1 MKKILT
7 FGLMSFGIAGIVLG
21 FSLNHI
27 QKVKDN
33 ENSDEESFNKQEKTN
48 ERIYLNSISSIDFN
62 LDVTDLDY
70 LEENSSDI
78 IIGKIKSIDGTTNY
92 NEKNKSYI
100 FVSTYG
106 TIQVE
111 GIIKSNSKFSLNDTV
126 LFIRMGG
133 EITVAEYEKSL
144 EPRQIVRQKIDQ
156 LTEEEKKNLYVRMY
170 IANDIE
176 IEAGKTYLMYLSYDE
191 STEKYTIIG
200 FENGL
205 REYNKN
211 NNTVKNNSTGEFESL
226 TYEITYLN

>member
-33 ENSDEESFNKQEKTN
+33 KNSNEESFNKQEKTN
-48 ERIYLNSISSIDFN
+48 ERIYLNSISSLDFN

-70 LEENSSDI
+70 LEGNSSDI
-78 IIGKIKSIDGTTNY
+78 IIGKVKSIDGTTNY
-92 NEKNKSYI
+92 NEKNKSYT

-126 LFIRMGG
+126 LFARMGG

-191 STEKYTIIG
+191 STEKYAIIG

-226 TYEITYLN
+226 TYEITY

>member
-33 ENSDEESFNKQEKTN
+33 KNSNEESFNKQEKTN
-48 ERIYLNSISSIDFN
+48 ERIYLNSISSLDFN

-78 IIGKIKSIDGTTNY
+78 IIGKVKSIDGTTNY
-92 NEKNKSYI
+92 NEKNKLYT

-126 LFIRMGG
+126 LFARMGG

-170 IANDIE
+170 IENDIE

-191 STEKYTIIG
+191 STEKYVIIG

-226 TYEITYLN
+226 TYEITY

>member
-7 FGLMSFGIAGIVLG
+7 FGLMSFGIAGIVLV

-33 ENSDEESFNKQEKTN
+33 ENSNEESFNKQEKTN
-48 ERIYLNSISSIDFN
+48 ERIYLNSISSLDFN

-78 IIGKIKSIDGTTNY
+78 IIGKVKSIDGTTNY
-92 NEKNKSYI
+92 NEKNKSYT

-126 LFIRMGG
+126 LFARMGG

-170 IANDIE
+170 IENDIE

-191 STEKYTIIG
+191 STEKYAIIG

-226 TYEITYLN
+226 TYEITY

>member
-33 ENSDEESFNKQEKTN
+33 ENSNEESFNKQEKTN
-48 ERIYLNSISSIDFN
+48 ERIYLNSISSLDFN

-78 IIGKIKSIDGTTNY
+78 IIGKVKSIDGTTNY
-92 NEKNKSYI
+92 NEKNKSYT

-126 LFIRMGG
+126 LFARMGG

-191 STEKYTIIG
+191 STEKYAIIG

-211 NNTVKNNSTGEFESL
+211 NNTFKNNATGEFESL
-226 TYEITYLN
+226 TYEITY

>member
-33 ENSDEESFNKQEKTN
+33 ENSNEESFNKQEKTN
-48 ERIYLNSISSIDFN
+48 ERIYLNSISSLDFN

-78 IIGKIKSIDGTTNY
+78 IIGKVKSIDGTTNY
-92 NEKNKSYI
+92 NEKNKSYT

-126 LFIRMGG
+126 LFARMGG

-191 STEKYTIIG
+191 STEKYAIIG

-226 TYEITYLN
+226 TYEITY

>member
-1 MKKILT
+1 MKRILT
-7 FGLMSFGIAGIVLG
+7 FGLMSFGIAGIVLD

-27 QKVKDN
+27 QTVKDD
-33 ENSDEESFNKQEKTN
+33 ENSNEESFNKREKTN

-92 NEKNKSYI
+92 NEKNKSYT

-111 GIIKSNSKFSLNDTV
+111 GIIKSDSKFSLNDTI
-126 LFIRMGG
+126 LFTRMGG

-191 STEKYTIIG
+191 STEKYAIIG

-226 TYEITYLN
+226 TYEIIY

>member
-33 ENSDEESFNKQEKTN
+33 ENSNEESFNKQEKTN
-48 ERIYLNSISSIDFN
+48 ERIYLNSISSLDFN

-78 IIGKIKSIDGTTNY
+78 IIGKVKSIDGTTNY
-92 NEKNKSYI
+92 NEKNKSYT

-126 LFIRMGG
+126 LFARMGG

-170 IANDIE
+170 IENDIE

-191 STEKYTIIG
+191 STEKYAIIG

-226 TYEITYLN
+226 TYEITY

>member
-33 ENSDEESFNKQEKTN
+33 ENSNEESFNKQEKTN
-48 ERIYLNSISSIDFN
+48 ERIYLNSISSLDFN

-78 IIGKIKSIDGTTNY
+78 IIGKVKSIDGTTNY
-92 NEKNKSYI
+92 NEKNKSYT

-126 LFIRMGG
+126 LFARMGG

-191 STEKYTIIG
+191 STEKYAIIG

-205 REYNKN
+205 REYNNINNTFKN
-211 NNTVKNNSTGEFESL
+211 NATGEFESL
-226 TYEITYLN
+226 TYEITY

>member
-33 ENSDEESFNKQEKTN
+33 KNSNEESFNKQEKTN
-48 ERIYLNSISSIDFN
+48 ERIYLNSISSLDFN

-78 IIGKIKSIDGTTNY
+78 IIGKVKSIDGTTNY
-92 NEKNKSYI
+92 NEKNKSYT

-126 LFIRMGG
+126 LFARMGG

-170 IANDIE
+170 IENDIE

-191 STEKYTIIG
+191 STEKYAIIG

-226 TYEITYLN
+226 TYEITY

>member
-21 FSLNHI
+21 FYLNHI